1 MNKQRSLEPHM
12 YPAELA
18 LLLELLQSES
28 ASSLPAQMIHNSSE
42 TSSLDWKEFVALAN
56 HHRVYPTIQAQC
68 AGHPQLPEQ
77 VKQWL
82 TQKYNRNAFTMLQ
95 LSGQMQRLS
104 ALLDERGIRALQL
117 KGPVL
122 ARLLY
127 GDLSRRTSKDL
138 DVLVPMDQAQQAE
151 ELLLELGYIKTQ
163 SVPRTTD
170 NWRWRYNHESYT
182 DERTGVE
189 IELHWRLNG
198 DAGKEQGFEEL
209 WSRRQTLAF
218 GGTDVHMLGMED
230 LLIYLAVHGAR
241 HAWFRLRW
249 LVDIDRLVQKH
260 LDWSLLRQLSQQYRC
275 EHIVGQALL
284 LSASWLGTPIHAD
297 MMYWTER
304 AHARELT
311 VRVLPFITNRVNLCP
326 EPETEALAKPYRS
339 YQYALKKPGQKALFW
354 MRKLGPDD
362 WDMQTLPLPKGL
374 YFLYYPLHP
383 FLLLYRRTQ
392 RRTALQREVEQ

>member
-1 MNKQRSLEPHM
+1 MNKQSSLEPHM
-12 YPAELA
+12 YSAELA

-28 ASSLPAQMIHNSSE
+28 ASSSSIGI
-42 TSSLDWKEFVALAN
+42 TSRTASSLDWKEFVALAH

-68 AGHPQLPEQ
+68 AEHPLLPEQ

-95 LSGQMQRLS
+95 LSGQMQHLS
-104 ALLDERGIRALQL
+104 ALLGERGIRALQL

-122 ARLLY
+122 AQLLY

-138 DVLVPMDQAQQAE
+138 DVLVPMEQAQQAE
-151 ELLLELGYIKTQ
+151 ELLLELGYVKTQ
-163 SVPRTTD
+163 SVPRTTH

-249 LVDIDRLVQKH
+249 LVDIDRLTRSN
-260 LDWSLLRQLSQQYRC
+260 LDWSLLRQLTRQYHC

-284 LSASWLGTPIHAD
+284 LSASWLHTPIHTE
-297 MMYWTER
+297 MEHWT
-304 AHARELT
+304 AHARSHELA

-326 EPETEALAKPYRS
+326 EPETEALAKPYRA
-339 YQYALKKPGQKALFW
+339 YQYALKTSGQKALFW
-354 MRKLGPDD
+354 VRKLAPDD

-383 FLLLYRRTQ
+383 FLLLYRRMQ
-392 RRTALQREVEQ
+392 RRTELQREVEQ